1 LNASCRE
8 QQISKILL
16 EILENT
22 DGNLEECEALLVSGS
37 VGDTGNEGVIADSET
52 PTIGAP
58 QNADGSFQDGV
69 FVVNTQ
75 PSKCSISF
83 QLDPG
88 SIYDPALLEE
98 TSTTVL
104 VPEAISHG
112 KRGHPCYS
120 VTTGYS
126 YDGIEIEE
134 FNDHENFITRGMEGH
149 IIFVAARYGNTV
161 FCYSSFNG
169 KETWPDLD
177 LAAELLT

>member
-1 LNASCRE
+1 
-8 QQISKILL
+8 
-16 EILENT
+16 
-22 DGNLEECEALLVSGS
+22 
-37 VGDTGNEGVIADSET
+37 
-52 PTIGAP
+52 
-58 QNADGSFQDGV
+58 
-69 FVVNTQ
+69 
-75 PSKCSISF
+75 
-83 QLDPG
+83 
-88 SIYDPALLEE
+88 
-98 TSTTVL
+98 
-104 VPEAISHG
+104 
-112 KRGHPCYS
+112 